1 MKRLIIP
8 IVVAL
13 LAGIGGGSGYAYM
26 HTSPIVAADS
36 AAHDSTA
43 HDSTAAKGAHDST
56 GAAKD
61 AAIVDSMHAADS
73 AASTDTTSHAEAMP
87 MTPADSIR
95 ALQTART
102 TLKAEGKPV
111 AHGEAPVGA
120 SRALIPP
127 GAKPVDVKPAVSKA
141 GESKA
146 ADAKAVPATSTQQAA
161 ELVRSARNEALNT
174 ALPEQRLAK
183 IFGAMQAKDAAKV
196 LEQMTDSDIRA
207 ILGLM
212 GDRQAAAIIATFPA
226 QRAATIARGG
236 SRAPGSTP

>member
-43 HDSTAAKGAHDST
+43 HDSTAAKGAHDSA

-73 AASTDTTSHAEAMP
+73 AASTDTTSHAEAVP

-102 TLKAEGKPV
+102 TLKAEGKPA

-127 GAKPVDVKPAVSKA
+127 GAKPVDVKPAAKTA
-141 GESKA
+141 EAKA
-146 ADAKAVPATSTQQAA
+146 ADAKALPATSTQQAA